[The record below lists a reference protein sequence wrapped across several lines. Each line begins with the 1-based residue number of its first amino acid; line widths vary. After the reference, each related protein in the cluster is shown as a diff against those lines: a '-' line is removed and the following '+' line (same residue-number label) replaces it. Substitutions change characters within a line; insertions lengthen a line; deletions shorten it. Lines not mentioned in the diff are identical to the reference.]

1 MSNKLTHIDPHGN
14 AHMVN
19 ISEKK
24 ATLRKAIAS
33 GKVVMHP
40 HTLLAITEQR
50 VQKGDVLRVAQ
61 LAGIMGAKHTA
72 TLIPLCHP
80 IPIDGVHVDL
90 RIEDD
95 GVLIVA
101 SVHTT
106 WKTGVE
112 MEALTAVTATS
123 LTLYDMIKAIDK
135 NAMIT
140 NIQLLQ
146 KIGGKSGEWERTSN
160 KNNISK

>member
-14 AHMVN
+14 AHMVD

-24 ATLRKAIAS
+24 STLRKAIAS
-33 GKVVMHP
+33 GKVLMHTD
-40 HTLLAITEQR
+40 TLMAITEQR
-50 VQKGDVLRVAQ
+50 VQKGDVLRIAQ
-61 LAGIMGAKHTA
+61 LAGIMGAKQTA

-80 IPIDGVHVDL
+80 IPIDGVDVDMK
-90 RIEDD
+90 IETD
-95 GVLIVA
+95 GILIVA

-112 MEALTAVTATS
+112 MEALTAVTATA

-135 NAMIT
+135 NAVIT
-140 NIQLLQ
+140 EIQLIR
-146 KIGGKSGEWERTSN
+146 KTGGKSGDWERTSEGM
-160 KNNISK
+160 

>member
-33 GKVVMHP
+33 GKVLMHP
-40 HTLLAITEQR
+40 DTLLAITEQR
-50 VQKGDVLRVAQ
+50 IRKGDVLGIVQ
-61 LAGIMGAKHTA
+61 LAGIMGSKHTA

-80 IPIDGVHVDL
+80 IPIDGVDVDL
-90 RIEDD
+90 HIEED
-95 GVLIVA
+95 GILIVA

-112 MEALTAVTATS
+112 MEALTAVTAAS

-135 NAMIT
+135 SAIIT

-146 KIGGKSGEWERTSN
+146 KTGGKSGDWNR
-160 KNNISK
+160 KP